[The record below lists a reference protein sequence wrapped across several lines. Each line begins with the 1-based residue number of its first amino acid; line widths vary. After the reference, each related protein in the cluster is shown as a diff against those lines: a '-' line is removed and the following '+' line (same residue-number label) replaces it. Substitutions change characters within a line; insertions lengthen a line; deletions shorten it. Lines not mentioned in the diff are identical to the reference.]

1 MLTIWSLCLLHK
13 SGPVVCNVCLSC
25 PYSAFSM
32 EGVWVTLRKSLTRS
46 PTSGSEGVKKIF
58 VLLGPGNL
66 WDSLRVPRGSV
77 KLFWL
82 MCICQLA
89 SGLTEICQPT
99 IQCFWLGKLGPRLPG
114 AEVPWGWGSL
124 ELRFWSAFLKTTGPE
139 NSLVFHLAVKHW
151 TTFIISRVY
160 ICVVSPWVSR
170 GAYYCSMAHQVHCS

>member
-1 MLTIWSLCLLHK
+1 MLTIWSLHIT
-13 SGPVVCNVCLSC
+13 GPDLWSKHNVCLSC

-66 WDSLRVPRGSV
+66 WDSLRVPQGSV

-89 SGLTEICQPT
+89 SRLTEICQPVV
-99 IQCFWLGKLGPRLPG
+99 QCFWLGKLGPR
-114 AEVPWGWGSL
+114 
-124 ELRFWSAFLKTTGPE
+124 FWSAFLKTAGPE

-160 ICVVSPWVSR
+160 ICVMYFWVAVWRIRST
-170 GAYYCSMAHQVHCS
+170 VHRSYWELTYK